1 MNHRSRLAAGVAAPL
16 GALMAGLI
24 LLPARAGAQEHPVT
38 WSLASPRKSVRQGEK
53 FTALLRADI
62 PGGWHLYSLTEPPDG
77 PVATAISLAAGG
89 SFVLVGRPSARNPD
103 VQPPDNNFPVVT
115 ETYGDSVTFVNPVAA
130 RSAGNETLNVKVY
143 YETCTDRYCLPP
155 TTDVLQLR
163 LRVTP
168 GAAVALAVAPPP
180 PPPPPQSRVSRAPAA
195 APGGTPGGSTT
206 QSLPLFLW
214 LAAVMGGLSLLTP
227 CVFPMIPITVSYF
240 TRTNETARGKPARN
254 ALIYAG
260 GIMATFTV
268 LGMAIAVLV
277 GAGGINRFA
286 ANPWINLL
294 VTGIFIAFACN
305 LFGAY
310 QIALPASLLTRLDR
324 VTRRAG
330 GNETAGI
337 VLMGLTF
344 TLTSFTCT
352 APFVGTL
359 LVMAARG
366 SWLWPLGGLLVFSAV
381 FALPFFLLALMPSAV
396 ARLPRAGS
404 WLQSVKVMMGFVELA
419 TAMKFLSNADLVLR
433 WGVFTRTVVLLIW
446 LGIALVAAG
455 YLLGGTAWWRR
466 GLDRRPGAGR
476 IVAAVATLAIAAY
489 IGRGLGGRRL
499 GELESFV
506 PPPEGG
512 VISGVASVPG
522 ELSWLVNDYPA
533 GMAQA
538 RAEHKQVMVDFTGYT
553 CTNCRWMEANM
564 FPRNDVKAQ
573 LRRFVRVRLY
583 TDGQGELYQRQQRM
597 EQEKLGTVALPYY
610 AIVDTLGDV
619 KAQFLGMT
627 RHADEF
633 VQFLSHGRSSTAP

>member
-1 MNHRSRLAAGVAAPL
+1 MVAGVFAPL
-16 GALMAGLI
+16 GALAAGL
-24 LLPARAGAQEHPVT
+24 LFSPVAAHAQEHPIT
-38 WSLASPRKSVRQGEK
+38 WSLGSARKSVSQGER
-53 FTALLRADI
+53 FTALLHAEI
-62 PGGWHLYSLTEPPDG
+62 PGGWHLYSMTEPPDG
-77 PVATAISLAAGG
+77 PVATVISVVARGG
-89 SFVLVGRPSARNPD
+89 FVLVGIPTARNPD

-115 ETYGDSVTFVNPVAA
+115 ETYGDSVTFTIPVAA
-130 RSAGNETLNVKVY
+130 RSAGNETVNIKVY

-155 TTDVLQLR
+155 TTDVLQLPM
-163 LRVTP
+163 RVTP
-168 GAAVALAVAPPP
+168 GGDVALAIAPPP
-180 PPPPPQSRVSRAPAA
+180 PPPPPQSRVSVPPPAA
-195 APGGTPGGSTT
+195 APGGTTT

-214 LAAVMGGLSLLTP
+214 LAAVMGALSLLTP
-227 CVFPMIPITVSYF
+227 CVFPMVPITVSYF
-240 TRTNETARGKPARN
+240 TRANETARRRPARN
-254 ALIYAG
+254 ALIYAA

-294 VTGIFIAFACN
+294 VTGIFIAFAFN

-310 QIALPASLLTRLDR
+310 QIALPASMLTRLDR
-324 VTRRAG
+324 ATRHTG

-366 SWLWPLGGLLVFSAV
+366 NWLWPLGGLLVFSGV

-396 ARLPRAGS
+396 AKLPRAGS

-446 LGIALVAAG
+446 LGIALVAAV
-455 YLLGGTAWWRR
+455 YLLGGTEWSR
-466 GLDRRPGAGR
+466 GRPIRRPGVGGTV
-476 IVAAVATLAIAAY
+476 VALATLAIAVY
-489 IGRGLGGRRL
+489 VGRGLGGRRL

-512 VISGVASVPG
+512 VVSGVTTVPG
-522 ELSWLVNDYPA
+522 ELSWLVNDYQA
-533 GMAQA
+533 GIAQA
-538 RAEHKQVMVDFTGYT
+538 RAEHKQLMVDFTGYT

-564 FPRNDVKAQ
+564 FPRNDVKQQ
-573 LRRFVRVRLY
+573 LGRFVRVRLY

-633 VQFLSHGRSSTAP
+633 VQFLSRGRSSTAP